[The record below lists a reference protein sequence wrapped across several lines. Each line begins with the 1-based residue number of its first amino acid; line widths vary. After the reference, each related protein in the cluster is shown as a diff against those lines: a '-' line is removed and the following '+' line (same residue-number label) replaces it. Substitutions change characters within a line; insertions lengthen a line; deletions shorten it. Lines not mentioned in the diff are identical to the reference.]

1 MIANQRAIGK
11 DHTPPTKG
19 NNMSK
24 SNHSLSDFSQA
35 VIESGQLW
43 VLSADDEF
51 VVVDSI
57 EFDDTDVMPI
67 FSEQNKAQALCVED
81 WSSYQAVAIDLESFF
96 EEWLPGLDQ
105 DQVML
110 ALDLDVNLV
119 GDEIEPFKLAKQL
132 AKDEL

>member
-1 MIANQRAIGK
+1 
-11 DHTPPTKG
+11 
-19 NNMSK
+19 MSK

-43 VLSADDEF
+43 VLSVDDEF

-57 EFDDTDVMPI
+57 EFDDTDVMPV
-67 FSEQNKAQALCVED
+67 FSSQSLAQALCVED
-81 WSSYQAVAIDLESFF
+81 WSDYQPVAIDVETFF

-110 ALDLDVNLV
+110 ALDLDQNLV

-132 AKDEL
+132 AKAEL